1 MSLKQHIFGQERQN
15 IRTSKA
21 IAEEVQ
27 RQNQEM
33 SGCDLEEVIRKRA
46 YELYLE
52 QGEDYNGGISHWLQA
67 EREIRKI
74 YKR

>member
-1 MSLKQHIFGQERQN
+1 MSLKQHIFGQDRQN
-15 IRTSKA
+15 MRTPKA
-21 IAEEVQ
+21 VTEVAP

-33 SGCDLEEVIRKRA
+33 PGRDLDEVIRKRA

-52 QGEDYNGGISHWLQA
+52 QGEDYNGGVSHWLQA